1 MAMVRIQLGLTM
13 ALVLLTAGCGG
24 GRSPG
29 EPQAGTSGKAGNLPG
44 PEKTVAAFL
53 EAVRVGNDEQ
63 ASLMLSPLARQR
75 TAERDLVVA
84 PPGSETA
91 KFQVGE
97 VELAGENAAHVA
109 SSWTDIDETGQ
120 PHTDQIVW
128 ILRRESEG
136 WRIAGMGT
144 KLFPDQPPLFLN
156 FEDPDDML
164 RKQQLAEQ
172 EMRRRAGGEANTTE
186 TPEFQAQQPPSAG
199 GTVNR

>member
-1 MAMVRIQLGLTM
+1 MARKQLSFAIVL
-13 ALVLLTAGCGG
+13 ALFTAGCGG
-24 GRSPG
+24 GSTPG
-29 EPQAGTSGKAGNLPG
+29 DQQAAATGKAGNLPG
-44 PEKTVAAFL
+44 PDKTVAAFL
-53 EAVRVGNDEQ
+53 EAVRVGNDDQ
-63 ASLMLSPLARQR
+63 ASQMLSPLARQR

-97 VELAGENAAHVA
+97 VEVVGDDAAHVA

-144 KLFPDQPPLFLN
+144 KIFPDQPPLFLN

-172 EMRRRAGGEANTTE
+172 EMRRRAGLDSPGAES
-186 TPEFQAQQPPSAG
+186 PPLQAQQTPSTD
-199 GTVNR
+199 GTMKR